1 MLDRPEEAGRPSQR
15 LMVEYA
21 GKDGTAFLCQVS
33 APRLPDGRLLAVG
46 RDVSRRQRTTERA
59 SLVAHVF
66 EAAPEGIV
74 IADNE
79 ACIVEVNTAFTQ
91 ITGYSRQEL
100 IGRNP
105 RLLRSGHHEPEFYR
119 AMWSALLENAR
130 WQGEMWNRKKNGEVF
145 VTHVTIKALE
155 GAPGRRHYIGFFSDI
170 TEPRRQQERIEG
182 LAYYDPLTGLPN
194 RVLFADRMQRALLAA
209 QRKSGMVAVC
219 CLDLNEF
226 KPINDRY
233 GHMAGDEVLVAVALR
248 LQAAM
253 RAEDTVARVGG
264 DEFALLLSGVHS
276 ASEADALVTR
286 VLQAIAQPCKLKSGD
301 AVSVTASLG
310 VALYP
315 DAGLDV
321 DTLLRRADEAM
332 YVAKRKGRAQTHSYR
347 AGSDAGRSPG

>member
-1 MLDRPEEAGRPSQR
+1 
-15 LMVEYA
+15 MVVEHA
-21 GKDGTAFLCQVS
+21 GKDGTALLLELS
-33 APRLPDGRLLAVG
+33 AVEFPDGRLLAVG
-46 RDVSRRQRTTERA
+46 RDVSRRRGTAETS
-59 SLVAHVF
+59 SLVAQVF
-66 EAAPEGIV
+66 EVAPEGIV
-74 IADNE
+74 IADND
-79 ACIVEVNTAFTQ
+79 ACIVEVNTAFTEL
-91 ITGYSRQEL
+91 TGYSRQEL

-119 AMWSALLENAR
+119 AMWSALLQNAR
-130 WQGEMWNRKKNGEVF
+130 WQGELWNRKKNGEVF

-155 GAPGRRHYIGFFSDI
+155 AAPGRRHYIGFFSDI

-233 GHMAGDEVLVAVALR
+233 GHMAGDEVLAAVALR

-276 ASEADALVTR
+276 ASEADALVAR
-286 VLQAIAQPCKLKSGD
+286 VVQAIAQPCKLKSGD
-301 AVSVTASLG
+301 AVGVTASLG

-315 DAGLDV
+315 DAGVDV

-332 YVAKRKGRAQTHSYR
+332 YVAKRKSRAQTHSYR
-347 AGSDAGRSPG
+347 AGSEGERNAR